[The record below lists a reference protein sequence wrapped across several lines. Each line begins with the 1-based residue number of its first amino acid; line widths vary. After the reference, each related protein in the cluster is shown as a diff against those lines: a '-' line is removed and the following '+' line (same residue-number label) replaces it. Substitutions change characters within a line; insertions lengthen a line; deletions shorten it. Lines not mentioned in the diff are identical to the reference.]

1 MSHEHSIKGINI
13 FPNPPIKIG
22 IIIKNIINTPWKVI
36 HELYCSEEHI
46 INPGKAN
53 SNLTINDSEDP
64 IIPPIKPPIIYNTPI
79 YIWLVINSIL
89 NWIREDRIQINKYT
103 NDVNLKQE
111 YKK

>member
-36 HELYCSEEHI
+36 HELYCREEHI

-64 IIPPIKPPIIYNTPI
+64 IIPPIKPPIIYNTLLIPLYLIVHYLLYYYIVFII
-79 YIWLVINSIL
+79 Y
-89 NWIREDRIQINKYT
+89 
-103 NDVNLKQE
+103 NLLLLYYYQLH
-111 YKK
+111 Y